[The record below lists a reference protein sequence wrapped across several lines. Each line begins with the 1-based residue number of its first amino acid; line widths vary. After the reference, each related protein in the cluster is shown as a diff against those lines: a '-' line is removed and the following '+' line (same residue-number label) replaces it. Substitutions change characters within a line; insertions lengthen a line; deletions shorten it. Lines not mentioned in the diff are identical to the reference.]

1 MNRQKLHL
9 NVASTTIML
18 ALAVLC
24 YGGQTGGRHVA
35 AAESHDRKLICSH
48 NDKSDAG
55 PSRVA
60 RPKVTVRGDAAVST
74 LRMDGGQIG

>member
-9 NVASTTIML
+9 HVALTTIML
-18 ALAVLC
+18 TLAVLC
-24 YGGQTGGRHVA
+24 YGGQTGSRHKA
-35 AAESHDRKLICSH
+35 AAESHDHTLICSH

-55 PSRVA
+55 LSRVA
-60 RPKVTVRGDAAVST
+60 RPKVTVRSTAVST